1 MPPVT
6 IAVLSQ
12 KGGTGKT
19 TTVRTLTDVFRRVG
33 LSVLAVDLDPQGNL
47 SDYLDVDPDA
57 SPTIGD
63 VLSGRA
69 KAREAIH
76 DGIIPANLG
85 LAESELALGGKMG
98 RELTLKKAL
107 REVAGD
113 YDIVLIDCP
122 PALGLLT
129 VNALV
134 ASDYA
139 LLSAEAQYFALQ
151 GVEQALEVIEL
162 ARDSLN
168 PDLEWLG
175 VVLNIADMRTRHS
188 REAFDSL
195 RQHFGDKLIETTIR
209 SSIAY
214 AESAE
219 RAVSILDYRPDLA
232 VDYLD
237 VADELLKRL
246 GRDDARKPLRQL
258 RRAARARVGR
268 RGPRLTGFG
277 PRPNVAL
284 TLGGETGGVTTESAA
299 APASAPSPLTPL
311 PRARAGDPG
320 RAHVRADPDQDQ
332 HDLQRAARPPA
343 VPARAGHPHPG
354 GGAGGARAGGAPVV
368 VGAGTACGSPSWR
381 WSALGALNLTMG
393 AGKALREDLGVP
405 IAGFGGASGPGALI
419 ARHEHAADLLR
430 IFTIL
435 FTAVLIVSLALFR
448 EDGGA
453 PVTGIGFVDG
463 LVVRLRSTP
472 AVLVLA
478 RVAMAVLAVL
488 CLYFVF
494 HTGDLGAKAVWQGRI
509 HSGGGFGGAPGG
521 GGGVGSL
528 FGPGSGGGS
537 GGGGGGWAAG
547 RRPGPAGQSSRTSA
561 PWDSNGARR
570 TSAQPSAARLRRSI
584 TAPVCS

>member
-1 MPPVT
+1 MSTT

-19 TTVRTLTDVFRRVG
+19 TTVRTLTDVFRRIG

-69 KAREAIH
+69 KARAAIH
-76 DGIIPANLG
+76 DGVIPANLG

-113 YDIVLIDCP
+113 YDLVLIDCP

-168 PDLEWLG
+168 PDLQWLG
-175 VVLNIADMRTRHS
+175 VMLNIADMRTRHS

-195 RQHFGDKLIETTIR
+195 RQHFGDKLVETTIR

-219 RAVSILDYRPDLA
+219 RAMSILDYRPDLGA
-232 VDYLD
+232 DYLT

-246 GRDDARKPLRQL
+246 GIDKPRKRLRELVRSSQP
-258 RRAARARVGR
+258 AQ
-268 RGPRLTGFG
+268 
-277 PRPNVAL
+277 
-284 TLGGETGGVTTESAA
+284 
-299 APASAPSPLTPL
+299 ASA
-311 PRARAGDPG
+311 
-320 RAHVRADPDQDQ
+320 
-332 HDLQRAARPPA
+332 
-343 VPARAGHPHPG
+343 
-354 GGAGGARAGGAPVV
+354 
-368 VGAGTACGSPSWR
+368 
-381 WSALGALNLTMG
+381 
-393 AGKALREDLGVP
+393 
-405 IAGFGGASGPGALI
+405 
-419 ARHEHAADLLR
+419 
-430 IFTIL
+430 
-435 FTAVLIVSLALFR
+435 
-448 EDGGA
+448 
-453 PVTGIGFVDG
+453 
-463 LVVRLRSTP
+463 
-472 AVLVLA
+472 
-478 RVAMAVLAVL
+478 
-488 CLYFVF
+488 
-494 HTGDLGAKAVWQGRI
+494 
-509 HSGGGFGGAPGG
+509 
-521 GGGVGSL
+521 
-528 FGPGSGGGS
+528 
-537 GGGGGGWAAG
+537 
-547 RRPGPAGQSSRTSA
+547 
-561 PWDSNGARR
+561 
-570 TSAQPSAARLRRSI
+570 
-584 TAPVCS
+584 